1 MSEETTDYEQL
12 LWNITEQSTER
23 TAGII
28 RMFDMGLLSLE
39 EAKRLLTET
48 LGRANIQA
56 IKLADATFAA
66 QIMAKS
72 GQVIPTQGLGPRKG
86 MDDALYR
93 AVSTL
98 LPSKGDRG
106 TDEQFDRLAEE
117 EPLSAAND
125 ALWRAAKANRNKI
138 VGYRRVTERDRC
150 ELCWWLWKEGYVYDI
165 DKPMHRHP
173 RCRCEMDFVLS
184 EEFVEWAQKRDR
196 QISGQGEHQKTS
208 AALVGLS
215 LEDWRVLR
223 GKTTTN

>member
-1 MSEETTDYEQL
+1 MSEETTDYEAM
-12 LWNITEQSTER
+12 LWRITKQSTQR

-56 IKLADATFAA
+56 IKLADASFAA

-72 GQVIPTQGLGPRKG
+72 GQAIPVQGLGPREG

-106 TDEQFDRLAEE
+106 TNEQFDRLAEE
-117 EPLSAAND
+117 EPLKAAND
-125 ALWRAAKANRNKI
+125 ALWRAAKANKNKV
-138 VGYRRVTERDRC
+138 VGYRRVTEKDRC
-150 ELCWWLWKEGYVYDI
+150 ELCYWLWKEGYVYDLS
-165 DKPMHRHP
+165 KPMHRHP
-173 RCRCEMDFVLS
+173 RCRCEMDFVLAP
-184 EEFVEWAQKRDR
+184 EYVAWAQERDK
-196 QISGQGEHQKTS
+196 QLSGQGKHQRTS
-208 AALVGLS
+208 AELVGLS
-215 LEDWRVLR
+215 LQDWRVLR
-223 GKTTTN
+223 GKTAN

>member
-1 MSEETTDYEQL
+1 MSEEIDYEQM
-12 LWNITEQSTER
+12 LWSITKQSTQR

-39 EAKRLLTET
+39 ETKRLLTQT
-48 LGRANIQA
+48 LGKANIQA
-56 IKLADATFAA
+56 IKLADASFAA
-66 QIMAKS
+66 QVMAKS
-72 GQVIPTQGLGPRKG
+72 GQAIPVQGLGPREG

-117 EPLSAAND
+117 EPLKAAND
-125 ALWRAAKANRNKI
+125 ALWRAAKANKDKV
-138 VGYRRVTERDRC
+138 VGYRRVTEKDRC
-150 ELCWWLWKEGYVYDI
+150 ELCYWLWKEGYVYNI
-165 DKPMHRHP
+165 DKPMNRHP
-173 RCRCEMDFVLS
+173 RCRCEQDFVLS
-184 EEFVEWAQKRDR
+184 EEYVEWAQKRDK
-196 QISGQGEHQKTS
+196 QISGQGKHQRTS

-223 GKTTTN
+223 GKTTSN